1 MRSRAESV
9 RRQEAFLQAGTELFM
24 EKGYENVSV
33 RDVLNAVGDKTVSPS
48 VFYYYYSSKDA
59 LYKACVSTVAQDYLS
74 SVKDCLSAD
83 GKSTE
88 EKVLALITAIEQ
100 YMLNERNLILT
111 GESVPNRLFILDMR
125 EQLTEQIISMWTE
138 MPLPEGEAPSND
150 GPAGRAE
157 ADAGHMDKAAPDA
170 DPVDKATANV
180 LPADGALKEACR
192 LSRFLMG
199 GISEMLFSF
208 TFEKE
213 RDRAAVWDLTE
224 SILDFCMN
232 TMGLPQERKIQLRQ
246 ALKDQHRQE

>member
-1 MRSRAESV
+1 MRSRAESA

-24 EKGYENVSV
+24 EKGYEDVSV

-59 LYKACVSTVAQDYLS
+59 LYKACVNTVAQDYLS
-74 SVKDCLSAD
+74 SVESCLSAA
-83 GKSTE
+83 GKNTE
-88 EKVLALITAIEQ
+88 EKVLALIAAIEG

-125 EQLTEQIISMWTE
+125 EQVTEQIISMWTE
-138 MPLPEGEAPSND
+138 MMLPEGAASSD
-150 GPAGRAE
+150 AE
-157 ADAGHMDKAAPDA
+157 LKDKAAADA
-170 DPVDKATANV
+170 VSVDKTTADAEPVDKTA
-180 LPADGALKEACR
+180 ADGALKDACR
-192 LSRFLMG
+192 LSCFLMG

-213 RDRAAVWDLTE
+213 HDRAAVWNLTE
-224 SILDFCMN
+224 LMLDFCMN
-232 TMGLPQERKIQLRQ
+232 TMGLPQERKMQLRQ